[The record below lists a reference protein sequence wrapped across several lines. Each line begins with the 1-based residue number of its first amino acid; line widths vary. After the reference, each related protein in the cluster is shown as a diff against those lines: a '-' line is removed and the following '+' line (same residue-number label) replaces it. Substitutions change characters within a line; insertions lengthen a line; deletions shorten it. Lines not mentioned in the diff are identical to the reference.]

1 MPMSPERRAEIRAA
15 VEHIHPGPWFA
26 VPLNDTPDMPTKD
39 MPCIPHP
46 HWDLCYGDRENPSNV
61 ACILT
66 DYDETGVKGKED
78 IEFIAGARQWIP
90 ELLDEADDL
99 RDGITL
105 KDAAIERS
113 AREWLDKYNADMTAL
128 VAQIEKRVDAAFLA
142 GAEQVAEQLDA
153 VIAENTKLT
162 AQLQEWEQYTGFLY
176 SHGFFRDPK
185 TNPAV
190 VAQAT
195 YEATRCPRCHEL
207 QCICATLTTT
217 EDPPHV

>member
-15 VEHIHPGPWFA
+15 LETIHPGPWFA
-26 VPLNDTPDMPTKD
+26 VPINDDDPEIPTKD
-39 MPCIPHP
+39 LPCIPHP
-46 HWDLCYGDRENPSNV
+46 HWDLCYGDRQYPSNV

-78 IEFIAGARQWIP
+78 LEFIAGARQWIP

-176 SHGFFRDPK
+176 AHGFFHEH
-185 TNPAV
+185 PAPSPPV
-190 VAQAT
+190 
-195 YEATRCPRCHEL
+195 
-207 QCICATLTTT
+207 TLTST
-217 EDPPHV
+217 EDPPRG